1 MIAEAIFLR
10 RALHG
15 FETFRTLDAMAQ
27 MISAAAV
34 LAVVSYLSW
43 IWLDDALGRSLPA
56 QIVSLGTALALGG
69 AAYGGIVLAWG
80 IPEARQ
86 IFDLFARRLRKR
98 S

>member
-1 MIAEAIFLR
+1 
-10 RALHG
+10 
-15 FETFRTLDAMAQ
+15 

-34 LAVVSYLSW
+34 LGVVSYFSW
-43 IWLDDALGRSLPA
+43 TWLDDALGRSLPA
-56 QIVSLGTALALGG
+56 QIVSLGIALALGG
-69 AAYGGIVLAWG
+69 AAYAGIVLAWQ